1 MFKSKI
7 ERFVIWICSKF
18 TRSEIEL
25 MIKGLSD
32 VLANRNPNVKP
43 KDDFKQK
50 HPNYQ
55 NFFVDPNPPI
65 TKPTQPSLAIISA
78 PTPSG
83 YLSIS
88 PYTCTEIGRASCR
101 ERV

>member
-1 MFKSKI
+1 MRKI
-7 ERFVIWICSKF
+7 DRFVIWICSKF

-25 MIKGLSD
+25 IIKGLSD
-32 VLANRNPNVKP
+32 VLSNRNPDVKP

-65 TKPTQPSLAIISA
+65 AKSNQPSPPKLNFKQL
-78 PTPSG
+78 
-83 YLSIS
+83 LSDFFAKHNHNLKS
-88 PYTCTEIGRASCR
+88 VSLKKTL
-101 ERV
+101 